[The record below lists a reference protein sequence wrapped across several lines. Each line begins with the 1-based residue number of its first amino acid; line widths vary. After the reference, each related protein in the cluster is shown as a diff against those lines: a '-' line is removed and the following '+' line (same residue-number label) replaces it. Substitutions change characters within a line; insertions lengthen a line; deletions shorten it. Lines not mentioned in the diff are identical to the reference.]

1 MSRSLA
7 FRRIVWASV
16 IAGLVELA
24 IIAFL
29 IGISYAIA
37 YNVVQLPI
45 VVSFGLVELFAFL
58 LARYFLGERQK
69 QRSLIEYMAIVE
81 HLPEYAHLVIHW
93 VDIGFDEGYPNKPLY
108 VVDTISNIAYWVPPY
123 LDELD
128 KAGAM
133 AEVEHDTEEEM
144 YQWFNENKTKIVRGY
159 PMAHNLE
166 AKVPN
171 LAIEYDPNRNSALFS
186 PEIEILLTPQPTASI
201 AIGGA
206 VITSPAHRITRKS
219 LRVEVRNTGKI
230 VAERCTAEL
239 KIIETS
245 SPAVR
250 KPSDEPKQLLWET
263 SQEVQQDIGALVG
276 HASLNVL
283 FSDDR
288 LPRIQQETDS
298 QRIMALVATPPSIRM
313 NPVNV
318 IRAQDGFGR
327 GEFVGELIVASKDG
341 SSVVGRFRIRVTD
354 DWKGLSME
362 RIS

>member
-1 MSRSLA
+1 M
-7 FRRIVWASV
+7 
-16 IAGLVELA
+16 
-24 IIAFL
+24 
-29 IGISYAIA
+29 
-37 YNVVQLPI
+37 
-45 VVSFGLVELFAFL
+45 FAFI
-58 LARYFLGERQK
+58 LARYFLGGREKRH
-69 QRSLIEYMAIVE
+69 SLLEYMAIVE
-81 HLPEYAHLVIHW
+81 HLPEYAHLVIHY
-93 VDIGFDEGYPNKPLY
+93 VNIGFDEGYPNKPLY
-108 VVDTISNIAYWVPPY
+108 VVDTISNTAYWVPSY

-128 KAGAM
+128 GAGAM

-144 YQWFNENKTKIVRGY
+144 YQWFNEKQTKIVRDY
-159 PMAHNLE
+159 PKAHNLE

-171 LAIEYDPNRNSALFS
+171 LAIEYDPNRNSALFT
-186 PEIEILLTPQPTASI
+186 PEVEILLTSQVNVSSTISGVPISM
-201 AIGGA
+201 G
-206 VITSPAHRITRKS
+206 RIIRKS

-239 KIIETS
+239 KIVETS

-288 LPRIQQETDS
+288 LPIVQPQTDP
-298 QRIMALVATPPSIRM
+298 QRIMALVATPPSARM

-327 GEFVGELIVASKDG
+327 GEFVSELTVASKDG

-354 DWKGLSME
+354 DWRGLSME